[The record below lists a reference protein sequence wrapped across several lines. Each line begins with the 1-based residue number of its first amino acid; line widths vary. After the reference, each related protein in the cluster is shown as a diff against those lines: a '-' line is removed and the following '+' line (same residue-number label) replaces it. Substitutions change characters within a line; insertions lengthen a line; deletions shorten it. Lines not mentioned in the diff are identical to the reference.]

1 MNKCMISIN
10 KITIIVLGIL
20 LIIFIVKSCN
30 LREGFDGTVQLSIP
44 EGSSHFS
51 QNKHDPSSENN
62 YLSNKL
68 YHLNGT
74 GNFNKSDEEMHK
86 ISMDIYDQPNST
98 AARNKLY
105 EYAQK
110 NGISNEQLQLY
121 TKQDIMHLYAVKTA
135 ELPVK
140 TETDHLGNTYPAY
153 TEENEKMYETVM
165 GSTSIQ
171 QAKDLYTQYAEKYP
185 PIQHNYGNED
195 HHTQD
200 VIPGGGEHHD
210 YVPEEHHTRDVI
222 PGGGEHHDYV
232 PEEHHTRDV
241 IPGGGEHHDYVPEY
255 HHTQDVISGEGEHH
269 DYIPEYHHTQDVIP
283 GGGEHHDYVPED
295 HHTPSPSD
303 EQTITK
309 QIFPCLSKTCASG
322 YNYRFTISNMSV
334 GNKDGMSIFTINDL
348 NDKIKTYAVDKE
360 NFILRE
366 IVHYW
371 EFEVDGVRYSP
382 LLKCDHDMGID
393 DNTIRLVTE
402 PPSPFKSGVVSEY
415 KEVKWYQCGGI
426 AQEKQNPPAEKE
438 KDATTEPKGGSRM
451 FDEKI
456 PENTDDYF
464 APHDGQDASK
474 QTGSLL
480 DKETIID
487 PPGILG
493 PSSLMPREK
502 VKPVNIFI
510 TSNVGPY
517 GNVGRIEGEHQNT
530 QPQHTQPQNKQP
542 QHMKITHSIGTKTNQ
557 QLTKSMNMM
566 QHIMTTSQRR

>member
-10 KITIIVLGIL
+10 KITIVVLVIL

-30 LREGFDGTVQLSIP
+30 LREGFDGTVQIP
-44 EGSSHFS
+44 IHEGSSHFS
-51 QNKHDPSSENN
+51 QNKHEPYSENR
-62 YLSNKL
+62 YLANKIDSL
-68 YHLNGT
+68 QTN
-74 GNFNKSDEEMHK
+74 GNFNKSDEE
-86 ISMDIYDQPNST
+86 INNIAMDIFEQPNST

-110 NGISNEQLQLY
+110 EGISNEQLKLY
-121 TKQDIMHLYAVKTA
+121 TIHDIIHLYAMKA
-135 ELPVK
+135 YELPVK
-140 TETDHLGNTYPAY
+140 METDPHFGDSYPVHS
-153 TEENEKMYETVM
+153 EENNNMYDTIRN
-165 GSTSIQ
+165 STSVQ

-185 PIQHNYGNED
+185 PIQYNYQDYGDEDHHNEDDHTQDVTQDYGDED

-200 VIPGGGEHHD
+200 VTQDGVEHHD
-210 YVPEEHHTRDVI
+210 
-222 PGGGEHHDYV
+222 
-232 PEEHHTRDV
+232 
-241 IPGGGEHHDYVPEY
+241 
-255 HHTQDVISGEGEHH
+255 S
-269 DYIPEYHHTQDVIP
+269 
-283 GGGEHHDYVPED
+283 VPED
-295 HHTPSPSD
+295 HHTPAPSD
-303 EQTITK
+303 EQVITK
-309 QIFPCLSKTCASG
+309 QIYPCLSKTCASG

-348 NDKIKTYAVDKE
+348 NDKIKTYAVDKK

-382 LLKCDHDMGID
+382 LLNCDHDTGID

-438 KDATTEPKGGSRM
+438 KDAPTEPKGGSRM

-474 QTGSLL
+474 QTGSLI
-480 DKETIID
+480 DKQTIID

-493 PSSLMPREK
+493 PSSLMPSEK

-517 GNVGRIEGEHQNT
+517 GNVGRIEGERQN
-530 QPQHTQPQNKQP
+530 TQPQNKQP

>member
-10 KITIIVLGIL
+10 KITIVVLVIL

-30 LREGFDGTVQLSIP
+30 LREGFDGTVQLPID

-51 QNKHDPSSENN
+51 QNKNDPYSEHQ
-62 YLSNKL
+62 YLASKIYQMNEA
-68 YHLNGT
+68 
-74 GNFNKSDEEMHK
+74 GNFNKNDEEMHH
-86 ISMDIYDQPNST
+86 IWMDIHEQPNST

-110 NGISNEQLQLY
+110 EGISNEQLQLY
-121 TKQDIMHLYAVKTA
+121 TKQDIIHLYANKTYN
-135 ELPVK
+135 LTVK
-140 TETDHLGNTYPAY
+140 TETDPQWGEYIVP
-153 TEENEKMYETVM
+153 TEENDKMYSTIME
-165 GSTSIQ
+165 STSIQ

-185 PIQHNYGNED
+185 PFQHNYGDDEHHDEDPHYNEE
-195 HHTQD
+195 HHDEDLHTRD
-200 VIPGGGEHHD
+200 VIQGGGEHHGS
-210 YVPEEHHTRDVI
+210 V
-222 PGGGEHHDYV
+222 
-232 PEEHHTRDV
+232 
-241 IPGGGEHHDYVPEY
+241 
-255 HHTQDVISGEGEHH
+255 S
-269 DYIPEYHHTQDVIP
+269 
-283 GGGEHHDYVPED
+283 ED
-295 HHTPSPSD
+295 THTPAPSD

-309 QIFPCLSKTCASG
+309 QISPCLSKTCASG
-322 YNYRFTISNMSV
+322 YNYRFTVSNMSV

-348 NDKIKTYAVDKE
+348 DDKIKTYAVDKE

-366 IVHYW
+366 IVHNW

-402 PPSPFKSGVVSEY
+402 PPSPFKPGVVSEY

-426 AQEKQNPPAEKE
+426 AQEKQNPQETQNPPAEKE
-438 KDATTEPKGGSRM
+438 NDETSEPKGGSRM

-464 APHDGQDASK
+464 APHDGQDVSK
-474 QTGSLL
+474 DTGSLL

-493 PSSLMPREK
+493 PSSLMPKEK

-517 GNVGRIEGEHQNT
+517 GNVGRIEGE
-530 QPQHTQPQNKQP
+530 PQHTQPQNTQP
-542 QHMKITHSIGTKTNQ
+542 QNMKITHSIGTKTNQ
-557 QLTKSMNMM
+557 QLTQSMNMM
-566 QHIMTTSQRR
+566 EHIMTTSQRR

>member
-1 MNKCMISIN
+1 MISIN
-10 KITIIVLGIL
+10 QITIVVLVIL

-30 LREGFDGTVQLSIP
+30 LREGFDGFVQLPIH
-44 EGSSHFS
+44 EASSHFS
-51 QNKHDPSSENN
+51 QNKHEPYSENG
-62 YLSNKL
+62 YLANKIYNL
-68 YHLNGT
+68 QAD
-74 GNFNKSDEEMHK
+74 GNFNKSDEEMNN
-86 ISMDIYDQPNST
+86 IWMDIHEQPNST

-110 NGISNEQLQLY
+110 EGISNEQLKLY
-121 TKQDIMHLYAVKTA
+121 TIHDIIDLYAMKA
-135 ELPVK
+135 YELPVK
-140 TETDHLGNTYPAY
+140 METDPQFGGSYPVM
-153 TEENEKMYETVM
+153 TEENDKMHQTIM
-165 GSTSIQ
+165 KATSVQ

-185 PIQHNYGNED
+185 PIQHNYGDE
-195 HHTQD
+195 
-200 VIPGGGEHHD
+200 EHHD
-210 YVPEEHHTRDVI
+210 EEHHDEDLHTRDVI
-222 PGGGEHHDYV
+222 QGG
-232 PEEHHTRDV
+232 
-241 IPGGGEHHDYVPEY
+241 
-255 HHTQDVISGEGEHH
+255 GEHH
-269 DYIPEYHHTQDVIP
+269 DYIPE
-283 GGGEHHDYVPED
+283 E
-295 HHTPSPSD
+295 HHTPAPSD
-303 EQTITK
+303 EQAVQQTK
-309 QIFPCLSKTCASG
+309 SSPCLSKTCASG

-366 IVHYW
+366 IVHNW
-371 EFEVDGVRYSP
+371 EFEVDGVRYTP

-438 KDATTEPKGGSRM
+438 KDAPTEPKGGSRM

-474 QTGSLL
+474 QTGSLI
-480 DKETIID
+480 DKQTIID

-530 QPQHTQPQNKQP
+530 QPQHTQPQHTQPQNKQP
-542 QHMKITHSIGTKTNQ
+542 QNMKITHSIGTKTNQ
-557 QLTKSMNMM
+557 QLTQSMNMM
-566 QHIMTTSQRR
+566 EHVMTTSQRR

>member
-10 KITIIVLGIL
+10 KITIVVLVIL

-30 LREGFDGTVQLSIP
+30 VREGFDGTVQIP
-44 EGSSHFS
+44 IQEASSHFS
-51 QNKHDPSSENN
+51 QHNYFSTSENN
-62 YLSNKL
+62 YLASKI
-68 YHLNGT
+68 YKMKQD
-74 GNFNKSDEEMHK
+74 GNFNKSDEEIHQ
-86 ISMDIYDQPNST
+86 IWMDIYEQPNST

-110 NGISNEQLQLY
+110 EGISNEQLKLY
-121 TKQDIMHLYAVKTA
+121 TIHDIIELYAMKA
-135 ELPVK
+135 YELPVK
-140 TETDHLGNTYPAY
+140 METDPQSGGSYLVT
-153 TEENEKMYETVM
+153 TEENNKMHQTILK
-165 GSTSIQ
+165 STSIQ
-171 QAKDLYTQYAEKYP
+171 QAKDLYTQYAETYP
-185 PIQHNYGNED
+185 PIQNNYGDED
-195 HHTQD
+195 NHTQD
-200 VIPGGGEHHD
+200 VIPGEGEHHD
-210 YVPEEHHTRDVI
+210 YISEDN
-222 PGGGEHHDYV
+222 
-232 PEEHHTRDV
+232 
-241 IPGGGEHHDYVPEY
+241 
-255 HHTQDVISGEGEHH
+255 HTQDVISGEGEHH
-269 DYIPEYHHTQDVIP
+269 DYITEYHHTQDVIP

-295 HHTPSPSD
+295 HHTPAPSD
-303 EQTITK
+303 EQAVQQTK
-309 QIFPCLSKTCASG
+309 SSQCLSKTCASG

-348 NDKIKTYAVDKE
+348 NDKIKTYAVDKK
-360 NFILRE
+360 NLILRE
-366 IVHYW
+366 IVHNW
-371 EFEVDGVRYSP
+371 EFEVDGVRYTP
-382 LLKCDHDMGID
+382 LLKCDHDTGID

-438 KDATTEPKGGSRM
+438 KDAPTETKGGSRM

-474 QTGSLL
+474 QTGSLI
-480 DKETIID
+480 DKQTIID

-493 PSSLMPREK
+493 PSSLMPSEK

-517 GNVGRIEGEHQNT
+517 GNVGRIEGERQN
-530 QPQHTQPQNKQP
+530 TQPQNKQP